1 MEGFMYVKREVQ
13 LEVVRLFSQYPVV
26 TITGPRQ
33 SGKSTMCKALFPKL
47 PYFSL
52 EDIDHR
58 TFASEDPRGF
68 LKRCGKSAIID
79 EIQRVPELLSYIQTK
94 VDETNNNGQFILT
107 GSRQFDLM
115 EIITQSLA
123 GRTALVRLLPFT
135 LQEIKTFED
144 TKSKSIYD
152 FIFRGFYPRIILEKQ
167 LPSEAYA
174 FYLNTY
180 VERDVRQTVKIK
192 NLRSFDVFLK
202 LCAGRTGQLI
212 NYSEISNEC
221 GIDVKTVKSWL
232 SVLEA
237 GYIIKLI
244 SPYYKNLNKR
254 LIKMPKL
261 YFLDTGLA
269 CFLLGLRKSEHLIS
283 HPLFGALF
291 ETYIIGELLKNAYNH
306 IKNDDLYFFRD
317 NRGRE
322 IDVIHDN
329 VTSIDI
335 LEIKSSSTFRTSFLK
350 GLNYI
355 KTLPVNINSAY
366 LVYGGDESYEREG
379 VNIKNWRSIPKL

>member
-1 MEGFMYVKREVQ
+1 MEAFMYVNREVQ
-13 LEVVRLFSQYPVV
+13 LKIVRLFSQYPVV

-33 SGKSTMCKALFPKL
+33 SGKSTMCRALFPKL

-58 TFASEDPRGF
+58 TYAAEDPRGF

-107 GSRQFDLM
+107 GSRQFDLI

-123 GRTALVRLLPFT
+123 GRTALVRLLPFS

-144 TKSKSIYD
+144 TKSQSIYNL
-152 FIFRGFYPRIILEKQ
+152 IFRGFYPRVIIEKQ
-167 LPSEAYA
+167 LPHEAYS

-192 NLRSFDVFLK
+192 NLRIFDIFLK

-212 NYSEISNEC
+212 NYSEIANEC

-237 GYIIKLI
+237 GYIIKMI

-254 LIKMPKL
+254 LTKMPKL

-269 CFLLGLRKSEHLIS
+269 CFLLGLRKSEHLIA

-291 ETYIIGELLKNAYNH
+291 ETYVIGELLKNAYNN

-335 LEIKSSSTFRTSFLK
+335 LEIKSSSTFRISFLK

-379 VNIKNWRSIPKL
+379 VNIRNWQNIPIL

>member
-1 MEGFMYVKREVQ
+1 MYVNREVQ
-13 LEVVRLFSQYPVV
+13 LKIVRLFSQYPVV

-33 SGKSTMCKALFPKL
+33 SGKSTMCRALFPKL

-58 TFASEDPRGF
+58 TYAAEDPRGF

-107 GSRQFDLM
+107 GSRQFDLI

-123 GRTALVRLLPFT
+123 GRTALVRLLPFS

-144 TKSKSIYD
+144 TKSQSIYNL
-152 FIFRGFYPRIILEKQ
+152 IFRGFYPRVIIEKQ
-167 LPSEAYA
+167 LPHEAYS

-192 NLRSFDVFLK
+192 NLRIFDIFLK

-212 NYSEISNEC
+212 NYSEIANEC

-237 GYIIKLI
+237 GYIIKMI

-254 LIKMPKL
+254 LTKMPKL

-269 CFLLGLRKSEHLIS
+269 CFLLGLRKSEHLIA

-291 ETYIIGELLKNAYNH
+291 ETYVIGELLKNAYNN

-335 LEIKSSSTFRTSFLK
+335 LEIKSSSTFRISFLK

-366 LVYGGDESYEREG
+366 LV
-379 VNIKNWRSIPKL
+379 